1 MTEENQRLPGE
12 VVETYR
18 PPERREVVHSYTRPL
33 PERMRPAPPPVRR
46 RKKGLW
52 IFLVC
57 AVLAQR
63 RACVGLA
70 VAAGVLMF
78 CAAISDLYDGRLA
91 RKWKVV
97 STFGKLADPLMDKVF
112 FIVSFPTLLWVIGA
126 QGESPTHALVMLVFT
141 VLYILRDQWVTF
153 LRSVAAAYRADVGA
167 MWLGKVRTALSF
179 PAAAYIYAYLALHH
193 LLPPACQGPLMASVY
208 AVEGVLI
215 ALNVYS
221 CAVYTRVYWPYLVR
235 AIGAK

>member
-1 MTEENQRLPGE
+1 MSSRL
-12 VVETYR
+12 
-18 PPERREVVHSYTRPL
+18 HSFIVNALTFSRVPL
-33 PERMRPAPPPVRR
+33 IFA
-46 RKKGLW
+46 
-52 IFLVC
+52 FLVC

-153 LRSVAAAYRADVGA
+153 LRSVAAAYRADFGDE
-167 MWLGKVRTALSF
+167 
-179 PAAAYIYAYLALHH
+179 
-193 LLPPACQGPLMASVY
+193 Q
-208 AVEGVLI
+208 
-215 ALNVYS
+215 
-221 CAVYTRVYWPYLVR
+221 
-235 AIGAK
+235 